1 MNVRRMEHLEQEI
14 TPFGLF
20 ASVVLLCSRFTGIS
34 SAQNLTVDRR
44 VHSLLFHI
52 VFFFASFYLIVCTQI
67 IFVSSF

>member
-52 VFFFASFYLIVCTQI
+52 VLLPSFSSLIYF
-67 IFVSSF
+67 FVSSFFFK